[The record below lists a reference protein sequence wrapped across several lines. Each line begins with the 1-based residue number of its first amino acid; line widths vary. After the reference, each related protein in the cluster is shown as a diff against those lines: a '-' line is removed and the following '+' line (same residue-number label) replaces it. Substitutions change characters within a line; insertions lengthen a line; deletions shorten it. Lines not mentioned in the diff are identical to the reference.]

1 MVTTIIIIMSSGSGH
16 SVSALGSR
24 LCDLGK
30 PLNLSDPQS
39 PPLQHGTKNILVE
52 RLRDEVRKVLA
63 QCQDDESRQRNV
75 PSLLP
80 LHFSPGF

>member
-16 SVSALGSR
+16 PVSALGSQ

-30 PLNLSDPQS
+30 PLNLSDPQP

-52 RLRDEVRKVLA
+52 RPRDEGGKVPGP
-63 QCQDDESRQRNV
+63 V
-75 PSLLP
+75 P
-80 LHFSPGF
+80 GR